1 MRRASTLIVVCL
13 AGFAHSFFS
22 RSPTALALPASF
34 PGCVPTNQG
43 KDTSAYLIPML
54 IFQSTVCVL
63 AVIKSVQTA
72 AGEYN
77 TPKVMVVL
85 LRDSATYFGSILSVL
100 IVNIVIFT
108 AARVRRICLS
118 VRPLPNDS
126 FAVQASLVA
135 VALG

>member
-1 MRRASTLIVVCL
+1 
-13 AGFAHSFFS
+13 
-22 RSPTALALPASF
+22 
-34 PGCVPTNQG
+34 
-43 KDTSAYLIPML
+43 ML